1 MGPKRNAR
9 VNVDPT
15 KGTKGEED
23 ETKKRRT
30 TEATASGD
38 KPGHAPETALGGTSM
53 IANHGEMEAADLA
66 TSKVAREQQ
75 EHETLLAANNEAAA
89 NKAGREAEAPLA
101 GTDTNATQPMPDVAP
116 EDSNE
121 DPEDTAEEDEE
132 GEEETLGYQE
142 KYNRFMD
149 AGDLLI
155 ANMEE
160 NLRDLASLCPP
171 ADGTSEWNP
180 MAAFIETTERMLKIL
195 TEELDST
202 EIRAA
207 KWIPRDADGLAGTE
221 DPLRGPSRDTSPER
235 PSTPKRPTP
244 RDDGNTIHHSDVAK
258 EMDLRAKTVL
268 EVGDPI
274 PEICNQDPMGPYWW
288 NLPGPEPDW
297 YASDKSEVHWPTRVK
312 VGPQHCLMAVM
323 HRKVFYNRMKT
334 EMLTICSTCNV
345 ARAYTMYV
353 DDIVATV
360 PVEPANGKEEP
371 ERDSQR
377 EQQGHNQQQQQQCRP
392 RGRLDRRSQK

>member
-38 KPGHAPETALGGTSM
+38 KPGHAPKTALGGTSM

-75 EHETLLAANNEAAA
+75 EHETLLAATNEAAA

-121 DPEDTAEEDEE
+121 DPENTAEEDEE

-207 KWIPRDADGLAGTE
+207 KWIPKDADDLAGTE
-221 DPLRGPSRDTSPER
+221 DPLRG
-235 PSTPKRPTP
+235 
-244 RDDGNTIHHSDVAK
+244 
-258 EMDLRAKTVL
+258 
-268 EVGDPI
+268 
-274 PEICNQDPMGPYWW
+274 
-288 NLPGPEPDW
+288 
-297 YASDKSEVHWPTRVK
+297 
-312 VGPQHCLMAVM
+312 
-323 HRKVFYNRMKT
+323 
-334 EMLTICSTCNV
+334 
-345 ARAYTMYV
+345 
-353 DDIVATV
+353 
-360 PVEPANGKEEP
+360 
-371 ERDSQR
+371 
-377 EQQGHNQQQQQQCRP
+377 
-392 RGRLDRRSQK
+392 